1 MMEAMK
7 PRYKDME
14 ALYEETQRKLEL
26 DSSLLYLNLKTIW
39 FYLSFTRYTEWAHPF
54 CFIDENRTRSLA
66 ISSVLV
72 SLLEGI
78 RVNL

>member
-39 FYLSFTRYTEWAHPF
+39 FYLSFTRYTE
-54 CFIDENRTRSLA
+54 
-66 ISSVLV
+66 
-72 SLLEGI
+72 
-78 RVNL
+78 